1 MHDLWCTDADDMHSS
16 VLAQKVRYMKE
27 DEGGVNCMCESMEK
41 LLDKERAEGR
51 EEGRK
56 EGRKEG
62 REEGREEGSVETVC
76 TLVRVGKLSVE
87 DAAETLGISPETIL
101 ENL

>member
-51 EEGRK
+51 EEGR
-56 EGRKEG
+56 
-62 REEGREEGSVETVC
+62 EEGSVETVR
-76 TLVRVGKLSVE
+76 TLVRLGKLSVE